1 MIGVDGVTDLSTNLH
16 KSNPIALIAATAV
29 NFGYDQTLFM
39 LKVQL
44 PVSRI
49 TARFTGP
56 RRKSLFPKA
65 TRPGAPCATYCY
77 LDGVGASIG
86 FAGSSSENLDFS
98 I

>member
-49 TARFTGP
+49 TSAL
-56 RRKSLFPKA
+56 SQ
-65 TRPGAPCATYCY
+65 TRVM
-77 LDGVGASIG
+77 LKL
-86 FAGSSSENLDFS
+86 SER
-98 I
+98 IQ

>member
-1 MIGVDGVTDLSTNLH
+1 MNQSTVSSSSSPLMIGVDGVTDLSTNLH

-49 TARFTGP
+49 TAVITE
-56 RRKSLFPKA
+56 
-65 TRPGAPCATYCY
+65 PGR
-77 LDGVGASIG
+77 
-86 FAGSSSENLDFS
+86 
-98 I
+98 